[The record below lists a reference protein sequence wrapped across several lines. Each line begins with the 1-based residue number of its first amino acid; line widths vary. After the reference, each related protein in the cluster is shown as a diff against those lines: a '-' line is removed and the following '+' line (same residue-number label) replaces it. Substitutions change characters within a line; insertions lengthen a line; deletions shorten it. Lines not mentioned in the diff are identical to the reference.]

1 MLKRGK
7 YRRKCGCL
15 FLYFSKEVVCL
26 CLMAFR
32 DSRKARLVRA
42 LFDVHVR
49 NCFSVINLLMI
60 FVLLR
65 VDYCVLFFVN

>member
-1 MLKRGK
+1 
-7 YRRKCGCL
+7 
-15 FLYFSKEVVCL
+15 
-26 CLMAFR
+26 MAFR